1 MNNVAKMGSLHWQFV
16 IVVSS
21 GLPLVPVPAVEGMRE
36 ADAVGALTDIDLEVN
51 VRNESLPAY
60 SPNDGRVI
68 SQSPTPGSE
77 VDLGTRVTIVI
88 GRAEDPS
95 G

>member
-1 MNNVAKMGSLHWQFV
+1 MV

-36 ADAVGALTDIDLEVN
+36 VDALAALTEVDLVAN
-51 VRNESLPAY
+51 VRNEDLPAH

-68 SQSPTPGSE
+68 SQSPAPDGE
-77 VDLGTRVTIVI
+77 VKLGTRVTIVI
-88 GRAEDPS
+88 GRAEDPN

>member
-1 MNNVAKMGSLHWQFV
+1 MV

-21 GLPLVPVPAVEGMRE
+21 GLPLVSVPAVEGMRE
-36 ADAVGALTDIDLEVN
+36 AAAAAALTDVGLVAN
-51 VRNESLPAY
+51 VRSEALPAH

-68 SQSPTPGSE
+68 SQSPAPDGE

-88 GRAEDPS
+88 GRAEDPT

>member
-1 MNNVAKMGSLHWQFV
+1 MV

-36 ADAVGALTDIDLEVN
+36 ADAVAALTDIDLEVN
-51 VRNESLPAY
+51 VRSESLPAF

-68 SQSPTPGSE
+68 SQSPTPDSE

-88 GRAEDPS
+88 GRAEDPD

>member
-1 MNNVAKMGSLHWQFV
+1 MV

-21 GLPLVPVPAVEGMRE
+21 GLPLVPVPALEGMRE
-36 ADAVGALTDIDLEVN
+36 VDAVAALTDADLEAN
-51 VRNESLPAY
+51 VRTESLPAY

-68 SQSPTPGSE
+68 SQSPAPDGE

-95 G
+95 S

>member
-1 MNNVAKMGSLHWQFV
+1 MEG
-16 IVVSS
+16 VVQQNTMFYSFD
-21 GLPLVPVPAVEGMRE
+21 PFPKACANME
-36 ADAVGALTDIDLEVN
+36 ADAVAALTDADLKVN
-51 VRNESLPAY
+51 VRTESLPAY

-68 SQSPTPGSE
+68 SQSPTPDSE

-88 GRAEDPS
+88 GRAEDPN